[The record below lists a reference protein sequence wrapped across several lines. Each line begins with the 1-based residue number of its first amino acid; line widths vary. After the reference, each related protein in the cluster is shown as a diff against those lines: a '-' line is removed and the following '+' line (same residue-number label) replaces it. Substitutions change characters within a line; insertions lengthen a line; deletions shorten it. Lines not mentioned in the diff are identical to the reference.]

1 MIWKIEKS
9 ENSNA
14 ISEIDKS
21 ISIHKR
27 KGDKILGSVHFG
39 SPFFSLKY
47 LFEVEK
53 EINKLRTILK
63 AKYLGLKEAEIRGL
77 IE

>member
-1 MIWKIEKS
+1 M
-9 ENSNA
+9 
-14 ISEIDKS
+14 
-21 ISIHKR
+21 HKA
-27 KGDKILGSVHFG
+27 KAEEILGSVQFG

-63 AKYLGLKEAEIRGL
+63 AKYLKLPENEIRGL
-77 IE
+77 IQ